1 MSYAH
6 PFRPS
11 EELKKPLM
19 VSGVTHLFI
28 VAALLFSPPPQ
39 RGDAWGGAGAGGA
52 IQVSLVGD
60 VPGVPLPRPA
70 TLTDNTVATQSP
82 GLFRE
87 EPTPK
92 AAVREAVPELS
103 SAVPA
108 FETARRQ
115 RSSIPP
121 PPRRSST
128 QEPTVKPTGAIPYG
142 EGGPP
147 TMRYTS
153 FTAKG
158 GQGGSSFGP
167 GGSFSGKYSAYV
179 EGVQRRVSSNWL
191 ISAVDPYVRFAPR
204 VTVAFDIVRD
214 GSIVSIQIIRSSGT
228 PSVDRSA
235 IRAIRES
242 SPLRPLPSDYAGRKV
257 SVEFFFDFKRP

>member
-1 MSYAH
+1 
-6 PFRPS
+6 
-11 EELKKPLM
+11 M
-19 VSGVTHLFI
+19 VSGITHLFI

-52 IQVSLVGD
+52 IQVSLVGN
-60 VPGVPLPRPA
+60 VPGIPLPRPA

-87 EPTPK
+87 EPEPK
-92 AAVREAVPELS
+92 AATTAKEAKPEAAS
-103 SAVPA
+103 TVPA

-115 RSSIPP
+115 RSSIPL
-121 PPRRSST
+121 PPRRRST
-128 QEPTVKPTGAIPYG
+128 QAPAVNPTGAVPYG

-147 TMRYTS
+147 TMRYTP
-153 FTAKG
+153 FTAQG

-191 ISAVDPYVRFAPR
+191 IAAVDPYVQFAPR
-204 VTVAFDIVRD
+204 VTVAFDIVRN
-214 GSIVSIQIIRSSGT
+214 GSIVSIQIIRSSGI

-242 SPLRPLPSDYAGRKV
+242 SPLRPLPSDYTGRKV